1 MTLLYLRINNDP
13 DNDGKVFAVDI
24 WARNQPSE
32 CVETHQQ
39 SSAESSFT
47 QTKNRCCNCNDRP
60 LTPPVCTNLSPLFF
74 PSSGLGGHVCS

>member
-1 MTLLYLRINNDP
+1 MTLLYLRISNDL

-32 CVETHQQ
+32 CVESQQ

-47 QTKNRCCNCNDRP
+47 
-60 LTPPVCTNLSPLFF
+60 
-74 PSSGLGGHVCS
+74 